1 MRMMVTLGL
10 VAAMAVATLGTQA
23 TAQKQPITGVI
34 GAQIEAFQSDDM
46 GAAFGFASPN
56 IRALFGTPER
66 FATMVEQ
73 GYPMVWRPADVRY
86 LELREVAG
94 NLWQRVMVT
103 DDSGGIHMLDYQMIE
118 TETGWKIN
126 AVQLLKAPG
135 ANV

>member
-10 VAAMAVATLGTQA
+10 VASMAVATLGTQA
-23 TAQKQPITGVI
+23 TAQKEPITGVI

-56 IRALFGTPER
+56 IRALFGAPER

>member
-10 VAAMAVATLGTQA
+10 VAVMAVATRGTQA
-23 TAQKQPITGVI
+23 TAQNEPITGVI
-34 GAQIEAFQSDDM
+34 GAQIEAFRSDDM

-118 TETGWKIN
+118 TETGWKLN

>member
-1 MRMMVTLGL
+1 MRMG
-10 VAAMAVATLGTQA
+10 VAIALAAGITWASWGAVAQ
-23 TAQKQPITGVI
+23 AQKEPITSVI
-34 GAQIEAFQSDDM
+34 DAQIAAFLSDDAQ
-46 GAAFGFASPN
+46 AAFGFASPG
-56 IRALFGTPER
+56 IRQLFGTPER

-73 GYPMVWRPADVRY
+73 GYPMVWRPAEVRY

-103 DDSGGIHMLDYQMIE
+103 DADGSIHMLDYQMVE